1 MNQRGNREI
10 RLPLLERRDGIMP
23 YDMTDKLKIAV
34 GSRAL
39 FQLEKENEIFERE
52 GIAAYER
59 YQREHETDILLPGA
73 GFRLVRAL
81 LQLND
86 TAHAVQPVEILI
98 ASRNSAD
105 TGSRVFRSLER
116 YGLDITRGLFTS
128 GAGLA
133 PYLKAFDIDLFLT
146 ANPADAQ
153 AAIDCGIPAAT
164 IVTDHAERY
173 DAGEEIHEIRIAF
186 DGDAV
191 LFSDEAEAVFKR
203 DGLEAFSERERD
215 LADQPLPEGPFAKFL
230 RALNRIQKEGGTGP
244 VTIRTALVTSRNA
257 PAHQRVIST
266 LRAWDVRVDE
276 SFFLG
281 GLPKTEILR
290 AFGAHIFFDD
300 QRIYTEAAANAVPS
314 AKVPYGPGSV
324 FRLSAREEGN

>member
-1 MNQRGNREI
+1 
-10 RLPLLERRDGIMP
+10 MP

-39 FQLEKENEIFERE
+39 FRLEKENDIFEKE
-52 GIAAYER
+52 GVEAYER
-59 YQREHETDILLPGA
+59 YQREHEKDVLLPGA
-73 GFRLVRAL
+73 GFRLVKAL

-86 TAHAVQPVEILI
+86 AANAVQPVEILI

-116 YGLDITRGLFTS
+116 YGLDISRGIFTS

-164 IVTDHAERY
+164 IVTEHADRY
-173 DAGEEIHEIRIAF
+173 DAEEELHEIRIAF

-191 LFSDEAEAVFKR
+191 LFSDEAEAVFKK
-203 DGLEAFSERERD
+203 DGLEAFSERERA

-230 RALNRIQKEGGTGP
+230 RALNRLQEDGSGP

-266 LRAWDVRVDE
+266 LRAWNVRIDE

-300 QRIYTEAAANAVPS
+300 QKIYTEAAAGAVPS
-314 AKVPYGPGSV
+314 AKVPYRPGSV
-324 FRLSAREEGN
+324 FRRPEGPEGN

>member
-1 MNQRGNREI
+1 
-10 RLPLLERRDGIMP
+10 
-23 YDMTDKLKIAV
+23 MTDKLKIAV

-39 FQLEKENEIFERE
+39 FQLEKENGIFERE
-52 GIAAYER
+52 GVAAYER
-59 YQREHETDILLPGA
+59 YQREHEADPLLPGA
-73 GFRLVRAL
+73 GFRLIRAL
-81 LQLND
+81 LQLNETPD
-86 TAHAVQPVEILI
+86 SVQPVEILI

-105 TGSRVFRSLER
+105 TGSRVFRSLEK

-164 IVTDHAERY
+164 IVTGHADRY
-173 DAGEEIHEIRIAF
+173 DAEEELREIRIAI

-191 LFSDEAEAVFKR
+191 LFSDEAEAVFKA
-203 DGLEAFSERERD
+203 DGLEAFSAREKA

-230 RALNRIQKEGGTGP
+230 RALNRIQKDGSGP
-244 VTIRTALVTSRNA
+244 ISIRTALVTSRNA

-266 LRAWDVRVDE
+266 LRAWNVRIDE
-276 SFFLG
+276 VFFLG

-300 QRIYTEAAANAVPS
+300 QKIYTEAAANAVPS
-314 AKVPYGPGSV
+314 AKVPYGPGSAL
-324 FRLSAREEGN
+324 RRKDEAERN

>member
-1 MNQRGNREI
+1 
-10 RLPLLERRDGIMP
+10 MP
-23 YDMTDKLKIAV
+23 YDMTGKLKIAV

-39 FQLEKENEIFERE
+39 FQLEKENELFERE
-52 GIAAYER
+52 GVRSYEI
-59 YQREHETDILLPGA
+59 YQREHEKDLLLPGA
-73 GFRLVRAL
+73 GFRLIRAL
-81 LQLND
+81 LKLNEAAP
-86 TAHAVQPVEILI
+86 TFQPVEVLI

-116 YGLDITRGLFTS
+116 YGMDVSRGMFTS
-128 GAGLA
+128 GAPLA

-153 AAIDCGIPAAT
+153 AAIDCGIPAAS
-164 IVTDHAERY
+164 IVTGYAERY
-173 DAGEEIHEIRIAF
+173 DTKEDIHEIRIAF

-203 DGLEAFSERERD
+203 EGLEAFSARERA

-230 RALNRIQKEGGTGP
+230 RALNRIQENGETGP
-244 VTIRTALVTSRNA
+244 VAIRTALVTSRNA
-257 PAHQRVIST
+257 PAHQRIIST
-266 LRAWDVRVDE
+266 LRAWNIRIDE
-276 SFFLG
+276 VFFLG

-300 QRIYTEAAANAVPS
+300 QKIYADAAADAVPS
-314 AKVPYGPGSV
+314 AMVPYRPGSALRHPDV
-324 FRLSAREEGN
+324 PEGN

>member
-1 MNQRGNREI
+1 
-10 RLPLLERRDGIMP
+10 
-23 YDMTDKLKIAV
+23 MTDKLKIAI

-39 FQLEKENEIFERE
+39 FQLEKENAIFEEE
-52 GIAAYER
+52 GIPAYEK
-59 YQREHETDILLPGA
+59 YQRAHEEEVLLPGA
-73 GFRLVRAL
+73 GFRLIRAL
-81 LQLND
+81 LQLNE
-86 TAHAVQPVEILI
+86 TADSAQPVEILI

-105 TGSRVFRSLER
+105 TGTRVFRSLEH
-116 YGLDITRGLFTS
+116 YGMDVTRGIFTS

-164 IVTDHAERY
+164 IVTDHANRY
-173 DAGEEIHEIRIAF
+173 DPDDELHEIRIAF

-191 LFSDEAEAVFKR
+191 LFSDEAEAVFKKE
-203 DGLEAFSERERD
+203 GLGAFTAREKA

-230 RALNRIQKEGGTGP
+230 RALNRLQNDGYPGP
-244 VTIRTALVTSRNA
+244 VSIRTALVTSRNA

-266 LRAWDVRVDE
+266 LRAWNVRIDE

-300 QRIYTEAAANAVPS
+300 QKIYTEAAANAVPS
-314 AKVPYGPGSV
+314 AKVPYEPGSV
-324 FRLSAREEGN
+324 FRQLGGSEEN

>member
-1 MNQRGNREI
+1 
-10 RLPLLERRDGIMP
+10 MP
-23 YDMTDKLKIAV
+23 YDMTDTLKIAV

-39 FQLEKENEIFERE
+39 FRLEKENDIFENE
-52 GIAAYER
+52 GIEAYER

-73 GFRLVRAL
+73 GFRLVKAL

-86 TAHAVQPVEILI
+86 AANAVQPVEILI

-116 YGLDITRGLFTS
+116 YGLDISRGIFTS

-173 DAGEEIHEIRIAF
+173 DAEEDLREIRIAF

-191 LFSDEAEAVFKR
+191 LFSDEAEAVFKQE
-203 DGLEAFSERERD
+203 GLEAFSERERA

-230 RALNRIQKEGGTGP
+230 RALNRLQREGGTGP
-244 VTIRTALVTSRNA
+244 VSIRTALVTSRNA

-266 LRAWDVRVDE
+266 LRAWDVRIDE

-300 QRIYTEAAANAVPS
+300 QKIYTEAAADAVPS

-324 FRLSAREEGN
+324 FRRPEGAEGN

>member
-1 MNQRGNREI
+1 
-10 RLPLLERRDGIMP
+10 MP
-23 YDMTDKLKIAV
+23 YDMSDKLKIAV

-39 FQLEKENEIFERE
+39 FQLEKENAIYETE
-52 GIAAYER
+52 GVKAYEQ
-59 YQREHETDILLPGA
+59 YQREHETDLLQPGA
-73 GFRLVRAL
+73 GFSLIKAL
-81 LQLND
+81 LQLNE
-86 TAHAVQPVEILI
+86 AGNAVQPVEILI

-105 TGSRVFRSLER
+105 TGSRVFRSLEN

-128 GAGLA
+128 GAPLA

-153 AAIDCGIPAAT
+153 SAVDCGIPAAT
-164 IVTDHAERY
+164 IVTDHADRY
-173 DAGEEIHEIRIAF
+173 AIDEDIHEIRIAF

-203 DGLEAFSERERD
+203 EGLEAFSERERL

-230 RALNRIQKEGGTGP
+230 RALNRIQEYGGNGP
-244 VTIRTALVTSRNA
+244 VSIRTALVTSRNA

-266 LRAWDVRVDE
+266 LRAWNVRIDE

-300 QRIYTEAAANAVPS
+300 QKIYTEAASSAVPS
-314 AKVPYGPGSV
+314 AKVPYGPASEL
-324 FRLSAREEGN
+324 RHSIETEGN

>member
-1 MNQRGNREI
+1 
-10 RLPLLERRDGIMP
+10 MP
-23 YDMTDKLKIAV
+23 YDMTDKLKIAI

-39 FQLEKENEIFERE
+39 FQLEKENTIFEKE
-52 GIAAYER
+52 GVSAYEK
-59 YQREHETDILLPGA
+59 YQREHESDILLPGA
-73 GFRLVRAL
+73 GFRLIRAL

-86 TAHAVQPVEILI
+86 TANAIQPVEILI

-153 AAIDCGIPAAT
+153 EAIDCGIPAAT
-164 IVTDHAERY
+164 IVTECADRY
-173 DAGEEIHEIRIAF
+173 DPCEELREIRIAF

-203 DGLEAFSERERD
+203 EGLEAFSERERE

-230 RALNRIQKEGGTGP
+230 RALNRLQEDGASAP
-244 VTIRTALVTSRNA
+244 VSIRTALVTSRNA

-266 LRAWDVRVDE
+266 LRAWNVRIDE

-300 QRIYTEAAANAVPS
+300 QKIYAEAAASAVPS
-314 AKVPYGPGSV
+314 AKVPYGLGSAL
-324 FRLSAREEGN
+324 RKAEETEGN

>member
-1 MNQRGNREI
+1 
-10 RLPLLERRDGIMP
+10 
-23 YDMTDKLKIAV
+23 MTDKLKIAV

-39 FQLEKENEIFERE
+39 FQLEKENGIFERE
-52 GIAAYER
+52 GVAAYER
-59 YQREHETDILLPGA
+59 YQREHEADPLLPGA
-73 GFRLVRAL
+73 GFRLIRAL
-81 LQLND
+81 LQLNETPD
-86 TAHAVQPVEILI
+86 SVQPVEILI

-105 TGSRVFRSLER
+105 TGSRVFRSLEK

-164 IVTDHAERY
+164 IVTGHADRY
-173 DAGEEIHEIRIAF
+173 DAEEELREIRIAF

-191 LFSDEAEAVFKR
+191 LFSDEAEAVFKA
-203 DGLEAFSERERD
+203 DGLEAFSAREKA

-230 RALNRIQKEGGTGP
+230 RALNRIQKDGSGP
-244 VTIRTALVTSRNA
+244 ISIRTALVTSRNA

-266 LRAWDVRVDE
+266 LRAWNVRIDE
-276 SFFLG
+276 VFFLG

-300 QRIYTEAAANAVPS
+300 QKIYTEAAANAVPS
-314 AKVPYGPGSV
+314 AKVPYGPGSAL
-324 FRLSAREEGN
+324 RRKDEAERN

>member
-1 MNQRGNREI
+1 MSHRGSRTI
-10 RLPLLERRDGIMP
+10 RLPLFGKKGYEMP

-39 FQLEKENEIFERE
+39 FQLERENEIFEKE
-52 GIAAYER
+52 GIEAYEK
-59 YQREHETDILLPGA
+59 YQREHEEEILMPGA
-73 GFRLVRAL
+73 GFRLIRAL

-86 TAHAVQPVEILI
+86 AANAVQPVEILI

-164 IVTDHAERY
+164 IVTDHAGRY
-173 DAGEEIHEIRIAF
+173 EADEEIREIRIAF

-203 DGLEAFSERERD
+203 DGLEAFSERERE

-230 RALNRIQKEGGTGP
+230 RALNRLQKEGRDGP

-300 QRIYTEAAANAVPS
+300 QKIYTEAAANAVPS

-324 FRLSAREEGN
+324 FRGTDAEEGN